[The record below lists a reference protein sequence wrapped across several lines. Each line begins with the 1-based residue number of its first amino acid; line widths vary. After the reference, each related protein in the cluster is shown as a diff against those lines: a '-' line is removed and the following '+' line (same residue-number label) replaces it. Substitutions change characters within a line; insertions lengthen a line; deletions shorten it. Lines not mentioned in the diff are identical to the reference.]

1 MEPAF
6 WDSSALVPICLQ
18 QRVST
23 TVKQLSNRY
32 DVVAWWATPVEAR
45 SAFARELRAGTL
57 SLSEYQQALEKFAV
71 IRDGWHEIQ
80 PAEELR
86 QIAESMLE
94 RYKLR
99 GADALQLAAAYVWS
113 GGRPFERHFISC
125 DRQLLDAAREAGFRV
140 IEA

>member
-1 MEPAF
+1 MEAAF

-18 QRVST
+18 QRFSPSV
-23 TVKQLSNRY
+23 QELSETY

-57 SLSEYQQALEKFAV
+57 TRLEYKQALQKFNV
-71 IRDGWHEIQ
+71 IRAGWYEIQ

-86 QIAESMLE
+86 EIAESMLE
-94 RYKLR
+94 RYQLR

-113 GGRPFERHFISC
+113 GGRPFERHFIGC
-125 DRQLLDAAREAGFRV
+125 DKRLLDAAKEAGFH
-140 IEA
+140 IISA

>member
-1 MEPAF
+1 MEAAF

-18 QRVST
+18 QRFSPSVRE
-23 TVKQLSNRY
+23 LSETY

-57 SLSEYQQALEKFAV
+57 TRLEYKQALQKFNV
-71 IRDGWHEIQ
+71 IRAGWYEIQ

-86 QIAESMLE
+86 EIAESMLE
-94 RYKLR
+94 RYQLR

-113 GGRPFERHFISC
+113 GGRPFERHFICC
-125 DRQLLDAAREAGFRV
+125 DKRLLDAAKEAGFH
-140 IEA
+140 IISA